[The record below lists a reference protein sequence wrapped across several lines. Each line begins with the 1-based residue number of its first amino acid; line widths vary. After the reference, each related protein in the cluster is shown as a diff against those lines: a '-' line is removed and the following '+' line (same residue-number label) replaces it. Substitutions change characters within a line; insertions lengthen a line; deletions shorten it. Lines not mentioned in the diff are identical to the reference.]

1 MDPDERLI
9 GTLGA
14 ELHRSL
20 AEMHLDPAARERLQH
35 RLASA
40 TSLPWWQRSPWVPAT
55 GWRRAAA
62 AGIAACAV
70 AAAVATPLLTAHRSS
85 PRGAPQYLVV
95 IPPRAGANRVPSGTA
110 APATCSNAP
119 PRLSVT
125 PRQVTLSPAQ
135 QADFYVTE
143 IGGACVPTVT
153 VSGPS
158 RASLAVTLRPYERL
172 PSVAAGT
179 SASYL
184 LTWAGEGI
192 SAGAAPGAVPGR
204 ALKPGS
210 YRVTLEIP
218 GTRARASISIRVS

>member
-125 PRQVTLSPAQ
+125 PRQV
-135 QADFYVTE
+135 
-143 IGGACVPTVT
+143 
-153 VSGPS
+153 S

-172 PSVAAGT
+172 PSVAGGT